1 VTAAL
6 ARRIFVEKRVL
17 IIPVVAGAL
26 LNVAAYAFVV
36 RPLAIRS
43 ANVSERAVADQQALA
58 TAERELAVA
67 NALVTG
73 TSRAGDALT
82 TFYGEVLPADQASAL
97 RVTYLSIYHLARR
110 MNVKFLNRKHEVEQ
124 AKRDA
129 RVGRLKIRTE
139 LQGEY
144 GNLRQFI
151 YELESAPEF
160 VIIDDVT
167 LSQNDSSKPLTL
179 ILELSSYYR
188 LDAHGT

>member
-1 VTAAL
+1 VTATL
-6 ARRIFVEKRVL
+6 ASRIFVEKRAL
-17 IIPVVAGAL
+17 IIPVIAGAL

-43 ANVSERAVADQQALA
+43 ANVSERAAADKQALA
-58 TAERELAVA
+58 AAERELSVA

-73 TSRAGDALT
+73 TSRAGEELAA
-82 TFYGEVLPADQASAL
+82 FYGEVLPADQSSAQRL
-97 RVTYLSIYHLARR
+97 TYLSLYHLARR
-110 MNVKFLNRKHEVEQ
+110 MNVKFLARKHEVEQ
-124 AKRDA
+124 PKRDA

-167 LSQNDSSKPLTL
+167 LSQNDASKPLTL